1 MAMFDAQLFNSY
13 IPCPTC
19 RDVRTGTLV
28 ATWKG
33 NSCNRNCLSLVGRDY
48 VAAAQT
54 GKGSL
59 HFWTWHKV
67 GADLS
72 SMGPWSMCQCT
83 NLESLFL

>member
-72 SMGPWSMCQCT
+72 SKGPWSMCQCT